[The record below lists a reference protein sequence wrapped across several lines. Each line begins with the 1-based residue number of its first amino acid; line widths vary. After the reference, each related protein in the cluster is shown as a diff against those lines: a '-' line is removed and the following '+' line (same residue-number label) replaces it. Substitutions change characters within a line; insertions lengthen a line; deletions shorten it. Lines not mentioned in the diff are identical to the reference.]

1 MSGLGDTAY
10 VNCCVMPFER
20 SDARGGVSSL
30 SLGIT
35 IHLPM
40 SGLEDTAYINCGVI
54 LLEHSD
60 ARGGV
65 ELFCLGMF
73 TGSRFVFR

>member
-1 MSGLGDTAY
+1 
-10 VNCCVMPFER
+10 MP
-20 SDARGGVSSL
+20 GVGFLL

-35 IHLPM
+35 SHLPM

-54 LLEHSD
+54 LLERSD

-73 TGSRFVFR
+73 KGSRFVVR